1 MWGTKRLLEKDVEA
15 AKVLKDMINQLV
27 ELVCNTES
35 SVRQLYT
42 VGYII
47 SGLSMELMVMDSPKG
62 YSCRI
67 TRSKQYQV
75 PSSAEQVKSKLLPL
89 MSVLIASKL
98 LVLRVMKR
106 VEGHG
111 DSSAEFRSSL

>member
-1 MWGTKRLLEKDVEA
+1 MWGTKRLLEKGGV

-47 SGLSMELMVMDSPKG
+47 SGLSMELMVMDFPKG

-67 TRSKQYQV
+67 ARSKQYDV

-98 LVLRVMKR
+98 LVLRVMKQWK
-106 VEGHG
+106 VMSILAPNSEVH
-111 DSSAEFRSSL
+111 